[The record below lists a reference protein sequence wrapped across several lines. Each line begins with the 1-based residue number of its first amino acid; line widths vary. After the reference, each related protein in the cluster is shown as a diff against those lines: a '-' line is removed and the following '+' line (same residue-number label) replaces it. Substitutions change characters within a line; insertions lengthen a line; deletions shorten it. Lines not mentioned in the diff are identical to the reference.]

1 MPWLNELDLAAE
13 GGHCTGWD
21 LRLSQWWCCRIFVSS
36 VMWCCDIGHIVPHSL
51 KVYIFFICV
60 VMESVEHNFVWDVV
74 ILLTVMNCFSG
85 DSMSYPRRVMFK
97 CVCN

>member
-1 MPWLNELDLAAE
+1 MPLLNDLHLAAE
-13 GGHCTGWD
+13 GGRCTGWD
-21 LRLSQWWCCRIFVSS
+21 LRLSQWWCCRIFVSC

-51 KVYIFFICV
+51 KVYISIIFV
-60 VMESVEHNFVWDVV
+60 VMESVEHNSVWHIV
-74 ILLTVMNCFSG
+74 ILLMVMNYLSS